1 MKISIAL
8 VTAVLLVAALPSVA
22 QQDEERTGISHPDD
36 SNVTT
41 DQPTPN
47 TGRHPLAKPSPS
59 TPAPAANSTSPSAQA
74 APPAD
79 AVYGPYVPY
88 KPGASSAGSPA
99 GAARRSAPFDPD
111 AEIITSVPEDE
122 HAFGEG
128 TLIYARI
135 LNDISSKTTLPGSP
149 FSAELTQPLM
159 KGQQVIIPAG
169 SILHGRVTEVRRG
182 RRITGGAAIHLEPRT
197 ITLPDGTEYRLHA
210 QLSNIT
216 AHGLKLGSEGTL
228 KKSDN
233 TVQDLAVISLATG
246 GGAVAGAMI
255 GGGVG
260 AAVGAG
266 LGAGVSTYIWMKSDR
281 QASLPKDV
289 QLVFTLTDAM
299 PLMPSNP
306 NGASPAAVTGY
317 PQ

>member
-8 VTAVLLVAALPSVA
+8 ATAVLLLAGLPSVA
-22 QQDEERTGISHPDD
+22 QQDDERTGVSHPDD
-36 SNVTT
+36 SAITT
-41 DQPTPN
+41 DQPTPSP
-47 TGRHPLAKPSPS
+47 GRRPLAKPSPG
-59 TPAPAANSTSPSAQA
+59 TLAPAAQA

-79 AVYGPYVPY
+79 VVYGPYVPY
-88 KPGASSAGSPA
+88 KPETSAPSSPA
-99 GAARRSAPFDPD
+99 TASPAKPFDPD
-111 AEIITSVPEDE
+111 AEIVTSVPDDE
-122 HAFGEG
+122 HAFSEG
-128 TLIYARI
+128 TLIYARV
-135 LNDISSKTTLPGSP
+135 LNDISSKTTLPGTP

-159 KGQQVIIPAG
+159 KGQQVVIPAG

-182 RRITGGAAIHLEPRT
+182 RRFTGGAALHLEPRT

-216 AHGLKLGSEGTL
+216 AHGVKLGSEGTV

-266 LGAGVSTYIWMKSDR
+266 VGAGVSTYIWLKSDR
-281 QASLPKDV
+281 QASLPKDI

-306 NGASPAAVTGY
+306 NGASPAAASDIR
-317 PQ
+317 Q